1 MSEERQMQQVSLR
14 KSPLGRWSD
23 ARRVII
29 SLTTSQVGTIAI
41 TSALGVIYWWIAARW
56 FAPQAVGFAAAA
68 VSAMTLF
75 GTFSMLGLGTLLIRE
90 LPKQRADEGSLITT
104 ALLLAGITGGIL
116 GLLCG
121 LIAPHLSSDLRPL
134 ATHTGTI
141 AVFAL
146 GVGITSVAL
155 VTDQVLIG
163 LLRGTWQFGR
173 NAIFAVAK
181 LVGLGVVV
189 AVFLKYASGLAIY
202 LTWLAGTA
210 VSLVVLFGIVIWQG
224 GGLHG
229 FRPQW
234 RALHGL
240 ELSALTHHALNLGV
254 QAPAL
259 AIPALIAI
267 MLSASDSA
275 YFYTTWMIAS
285 GVAFAIPFALTMA
298 LYAIGFTD
306 AASLSRKVRFTL
318 RLAVLAGLL
327 GAGVLLLGAGALL
340 GIFGPLYA
348 QNATVALRILGLAV
362 FPLIIKDHFVAICR
376 VRGRVTHAALL
387 VGAGGLLEVLLAML
401 GGRLGGLPG
410 VSAGWTIALCIEA
423 IALAYPVVRVAF
435 ANEGG

>member
-1 MSEERQMQQVSLR
+1 MQQVSLR
-14 KSPLGRWSD
+14 NSPLSKWGD
-23 ARRVII
+23 AKRVII
-29 SLTTSQVGTIAI
+29 SLTTSQVGTIGI
-41 TSALGVIYWWIAARW
+41 TSVLGAIYWWIAARW

-75 GTFSMLGLGTLLIRE
+75 GTISMLGLGTLLIRE
-90 LPKQRADEGSLITT
+90 LPRQRADEGSLITT
-104 ALLLAGITGGIL
+104 ALLLAGVTGGIL

-134 ATHTGTI
+134 ATRTEMV

-146 GVGITSVAL
+146 GVGTTSVAL

-173 NAIFAVAK
+173 NAVFAVVK
-181 LVGLGVVV
+181 LAGLGVVV
-189 AVFLKYASGLAIY
+189 IVFLKYASGFAIY
-202 LTWLAGTA
+202 VTWLAGIV
-210 VSLVVLFGIVIWQG
+210 VSLVAVFGIAAWQG
-224 GGLHG
+224 HGLRRY
-229 FRPQW
+229 RPQW

-267 MLSASDSA
+267 VLSTTDSA
-275 YFYTTWMIAS
+275 YFYTSWMIAS
-285 GVAFAIPFALTMA
+285 GVVFAIPFALTMS
-298 LYAIGFTD
+298 LYAIGFTTV
-306 AASLSRKVRFTL
+306 AALSRKVRFTL
-318 RLAVLAGLL
+318 RLAVLAGVL
-327 GAGVLLLGAGALL
+327 GAGVLLIGAGVLL

-376 VRGRVTHAALL
+376 VRGRVTRAAFLI
-387 VGAGGLLEVLLAML
+387 GAGGLLEVALAAL
-401 GGRLGGLPG
+401 GGRLGGLAG

-423 IALAYPVVRVAF
+423 IALAYPVFRIAF
-435 ANEGG
+435 ASKGE